1 MALADN
7 KKAHFNYEIL
17 EKYEAGIELLG
28 FETKSIKAG
37 HASLDGAYAIIRGGE
52 IYILGSKVPPYQA
65 GNTPKDYDP
74 ERLRRLLL
82 TKAEIRKL
90 ADKTENS
97 GLTIV
102 PISMYNKGGKIKVEV
117 ALCKGK
123 KKFDKRET
131 IKKRETDREMR
142 RTLKEK

>member
-1 MALADN
+1 MALTEN
-7 KKAHFNYEIL
+7 KKAHFNYDIL
-17 EKYEAGIELLG
+17 EKYEAGIELFG
-28 FETKSIKAG
+28 FEVKSIKAG
-37 HASLDGAYAIIRGGE
+37 HASLDGSYAIIRGGE

-74 ERLRRLLL
+74 ERLRKVLL

-90 ADKTENS
+90 SDKTENS

-102 PISMYNKGGKIKVEV
+102 PISMYNKGGKIKVEI
-117 ALCKGK
+117 ALAKGK

-131 IKKRETDREMR
+131 IKKREVDREIR
-142 RTLKEK
+142 RTLKDK

>member
-7 KKAHFNYEIL
+7 KKAHFNYDIL

-28 FETKSIKAG
+28 FEVKSIKAG
-37 HASLDGAYAIIRGGE
+37 HASLDGSYAIIRGGE
-52 IYILGSKVPPYQA
+52 IYILGSKVPPYQSA
-65 GNTPKDYDP
+65 NTPKDYDP
-74 ERLRRLLL
+74 ERLRKLLM
-82 TKAEIRKL
+82 TKKQIREL
-90 ADKTENS
+90 NDKTENS

-102 PISMYNKGGKIKVEV
+102 PVSMYNKSGKIKVEI
-117 ALCKGK
+117 ALAKGK

-142 RTLKEK
+142 RTIKER